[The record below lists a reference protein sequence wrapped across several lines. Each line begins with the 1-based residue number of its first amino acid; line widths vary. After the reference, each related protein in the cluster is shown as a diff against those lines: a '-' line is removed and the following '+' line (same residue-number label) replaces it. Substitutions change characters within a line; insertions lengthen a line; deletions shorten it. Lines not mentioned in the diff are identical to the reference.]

1 MINVVDFIKQKVY
14 NINVVDKQ
22 QHKGERKMEIKVGDI
37 VRFKTVEQLKK
48 EGWYEVEMYGQSF
61 MQHDDT
67 QIVINESMM
76 KNYMGKEYKV
86 KRTYELSGESR
97 LRVEHDTEDW
107 SFTYEMVDCVVPQP
121 KFKVGDKV
129 RLKSL
134 DEILRDHDKYSLE
147 DKDLVYDDGTALW
160 EDEIK
165 YCGQEFEVSHISAR
179 ENLANI
185 EREGIEL
192 FGVPSDILEPIQ
204 ESNANLFDLNQAVA
218 KLINGEC
225 DAIRYHE
232 NISICAYRDK
242 DTGVFKV
249 AKYRGEGK
257 LLIYTDEP
265 FFMHEDYILNSKWE
279 LVVDNAKH
287 EQIKRHK
294 QRLIATLD
302 SLYLL
307 DGIEHETYTSIMDK
321 VESI

>member
-1 MINVVDFIKQKVY
+1 
-14 NINVVDKQ
+14 
-22 QHKGERKMEIKVGDI
+22 MEIKVGDI

-48 EGWYEVEMYGQSF
+48 EGWHEVEMYGQPF

-76 KNYMGKEYKV
+76 KNYMGKEYEV

-107 SFTYEMVDCVVPQP
+107 SFTYEMVDCVIAQP

-129 RLKSL
+129 RLKFL
-134 DEILRDHDKYSLE
+134 EEILREHKHYFFDDCGLN
-147 DKDLVYDDGTALW
+147 YDNGVALW
-160 EDEIK
+160 EEEIK
-165 YCGQEFEVSHISAR
+165 YCGQEFEISYISPR

-185 EREGIEL
+185 KREGIEINV
-192 FGVPSDILEPIQ
+192 VPFDILEPIK
-204 ESNANLFDLNQAVA
+204 ESNSNLFDLNQAVA
-218 KLINGEC
+218 KLNNGEC

-232 NISICAYRDK
+232 NISICAYRDN
-242 DTGVFKV
+242 TGVFKV
-249 AKYRGEGK
+249 AKYHGEGK

-265 FFMHEDYILNSKWE
+265 FFMHEDYIINSKWE
-279 LVVDNAKH
+279 LIVDNVKH